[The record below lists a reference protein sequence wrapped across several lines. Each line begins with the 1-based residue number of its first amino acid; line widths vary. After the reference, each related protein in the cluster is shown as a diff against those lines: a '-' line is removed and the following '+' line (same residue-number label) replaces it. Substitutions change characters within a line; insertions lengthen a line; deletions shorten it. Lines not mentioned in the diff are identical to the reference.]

1 MPTYVVKF
9 SNLKLS
15 KSQKD
20 DLAKGITDVHS
31 KVTGANT
38 FFAQVYFE
46 KCESGDH
53 YMGGKINNG
62 SEIFLYGRIRSGRS
76 NETKNEL
83 LTKLRDIIKKKLN
96 LSTDN
101 IWVYLIDLP
110 PNQMIEYGQI
120 LPNSGEEKE
129 WFKNLPDELRKRLQS
144 ME

>member
-46 KCESGDH
+46 TCESGDH

-96 LSTDN
+96 LNTDN

-129 WFKNLPDELRKRLQS
+129 WFKNLPDKLRKRLQS

>member
-46 KCESGDH
+46 KCENGDH

-96 LSTDN
+96 LNTDN

>member
-1 MPTYVVKF
+1 
-9 SNLKLS
+9 
-15 KSQKD
+15 
-20 DLAKGITDVHS
+20 
-31 KVTGANT
+31 
-38 FFAQVYFE
+38 
-46 KCESGDH
+46 
-53 YMGGKINNG
+53 MGGKINNG

-96 LSTDN
+96 LNTDN

-144 ME
+144 MEWFMYYFAYGTNLNCRIFFKKFKKAIKIKMLSAYNNITKHMHK

>member
-46 KCESGDH
+46 KCENGDH

-76 NETKNEL
+76 NETKNKL

-96 LSTDN
+96 LNTDN

>member
-1 MPTYVVKF
+1 M
-9 SNLKLS
+9 KLS

-46 KCESGDH
+46 KCENGDH
-53 YMGGKINNG
+53 YMGGQINNG

-96 LSTDN
+96 LNTDN